1 MQIKNSYKNARV
13 FQKIGRFP
21 VGAGNDKQDECR
33 IRQLAD

>member
-1 MQIKNSYKNARV
+1 MQIKNSCKNARI

-21 VGAGNDKQDECR
+21 VGAGNDKQDECS